1 MRRLVMV
8 ACMVL
13 SAAACTA
20 SGSTPSPTATPLPVA
35 SHACGGYHLMLSIVG
50 QSDAEVR
57 LNGNLVTTVRP
68 GQTTD
73 IDQHIQGLRG
83 QAYVPPMPW
92 DVAVTR
98 VSDGTVLL
106 TIHLTD
112 DGTDGRFFQV
122 GDVPAAGASGVAY
135 VCGRLPV

>member
-1 MRRLVMV
+1 MHGAVRGCLHGVRIHAVAHGHPIARREPRLRRL
-8 ACMVL
+8 
-13 SAAACTA
+13 
-20 SGSTPSPTATPLPVA
+20 PP
-35 SHACGGYHLMLSIVG
+35 HASIVG

-92 DVAVTR
+92 DVKVTR
-98 VSDGTVLL
+98 VSDGAVLL

-122 GDVPAAGASGVAY
+122 GEVPDAVASGVAY